1 MYFEEWPKTPRLFR
15 DVIVTEKIDGTN
27 AAVVIE
33 EFPYGFYGEV
43 VQELNET
50 NEWAQQNI
58 PALPAIEF
66 VNTELAR
73 VLKVVPG
80 PGKMDN
86 GGRPAVEYWVGA
98 QSRSRL
104 LTTSEDNHG
113 FAKWVQQNARTLAQD
128 LGEGRHF
135 GEWWG
140 QGIRRNYGL
149 DHKRFSLFNTRRFGG
164 VAFQTPNVYTTP
176 VLYEGQ
182 FHEWAVTNALAELS
196 AYGSRAVPGWDRPE
210 GVCVYHRAADQ
221 VFKVT
226 LGDDGHKG

>member
-33 EFPYGFYGEV
+33 EHPYGSYDQAVLDLE
-43 VQELNET
+43 ET
-50 NEWAQQNI
+50 NEWIRENY
-58 PALPAIEF
+58 PALPSVDFAA
-66 VNTELAR
+66 TDLPL
-73 VLKVVPG
+73 VLKIVPG
-80 PGKMDN
+80 PEKFDLGK
-86 GGRPAVEYWVGA
+86 PVHEYWVGA

-113 FAKWVQQNARTLAQD
+113 FAKWVQQNARTLVSD

-176 VLYEGQ
+176 VLYEGP
-182 FHEWAVTNALAELS
+182 FDEAEIGECLAELTVS
-196 AYGSRAVPGWDRPE
+196 GSKAVPGWDRPE

-226 LGDDGHKG
+226 LDGDGHKG